1 MCNSC
6 CRECSRKAYIN
17 TVEFTDGSLVLTLPD
32 NISYSN
38 CGKYCFIITTDLP
51 DTATIN
57 APVVAVVGD
66 GTTQFPILDRCG
78 AQVVAQ
84 QLRTRCR
91 YPFRV
96 STSAASGTI
105 TILSKLPCVEI
116 NTLAALNDAE
126 GGAGA

>member
-6 CRECSRKAYIN
+6 CRECRRKVYIN
-17 TVEFTDGSLVLTLPD
+17 TVAFTDGSLVLTLPD

-38 CGKYCFIITTDLP
+38 CGKYCFVITTDIP
-51 DTATIN
+51 DTVTIN

-66 GTTQFPILDRCG
+66 GTTQFPVLDRCG

-84 QLRTRCR
+84 QINNRCR

-96 STSAASGTI
+96 STSAAGGTI
-105 TILSKLPCVEI
+105 TILSKLPCVQVT
-116 NTLAALNDAE
+116 TLAALNDAE